1 MFKFDLTKTIKA
13 VDIITDSV
21 ADYLE
26 KGITKTK
33 VIIDKLQAD
42 LLAAELAVEKAER
55 YVEILRN
62 IIK

>member
-1 MFKFDLTKTIKA
+1 MFKFDLIKVIKA
-13 VDIITDSV
+13 VDIITNSV